1 MGARKIAGGHM
12 SFHRKAMTLVELLVV
27 MAIIGV
33 LVAMLL
39 PAIQVARGAARAAS
53 CKNNMRQIGLAVC
66 QFCDTHK
73 GHFPDWY
80 HTGNGAKSWIYTVAG
95 HLENV
100 DEIRLCPDDFLLFE
114 RRYMKSTSYVL
125 NDYLVETNVVGA
137 IRNRDKLRATSKT
150 IIMFEGA
157 DLRHPDPKKGDPH
170 QYDAATD
177 TYIYAAP
184 KYDHTHSSQW
194 FSQLNKDNEL
204 VDRAVKLDIQPDRH
218 FDTAN
223 YLYADGHVEVIPAAT
238 IDEWIAAGTDFG
250 KPE

>member
-1 MGARKIAGGHM
+1 MR
-12 SFHRKAMTLVELLVV
+12 FNRQAMTLVELLVV

-33 LVAMLL
+33 LIAMLL
-39 PAIQVARGAARAAS
+39 PAVQVARGAARAAQ

-73 GHFPDWY
+73 GQFPDWY
-80 HTGNGAKSWIYTVAG
+80 HTGAGEKSWIYTVAG

-114 RRYMKSTSYVL
+114 RRYMKTTSYVIS
-125 NDYLVETNVVGA
+125 DYLVDKTAVGA
-137 IRNRDKLRATSKT
+137 IRNRDKLQATSKT
-150 IIMFEGA
+150 IVMFEGA
-157 DLRHPDPKKGDPH
+157 DHREQDPKKGDPH

-177 TYIYAAP
+177 TYIYAAL

-194 FSQLNKDNEL
+194 FSQLNRENEL
-204 VDRAVKLDIQPDRH
+204 VGQAVRLDIQPDRH

-223 YLYADGHVEVIPAAT
+223 YLYADGHVEVTPAAT
-238 IDEWIAAGTDFG
+238 IDEWIAAGSDFA